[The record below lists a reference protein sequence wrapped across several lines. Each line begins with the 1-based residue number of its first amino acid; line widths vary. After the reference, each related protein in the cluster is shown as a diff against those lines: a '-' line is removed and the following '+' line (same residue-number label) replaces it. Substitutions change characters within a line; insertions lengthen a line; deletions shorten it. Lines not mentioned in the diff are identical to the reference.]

1 MKLFHNAK
9 SSASG
14 LALVALVSVSSG
26 FLEATPAFAKEP
38 AKAQPA
44 ILTASAI
51 AVADKYSA
59 DAAEQIFKEGGNA
72 VDAAVAIAFTL
83 AVTYP
88 EAGNIGGGGFMTLYV
103 DGKPYFLDY
112 RERAPLAATK
122 DMYLDK
128 DGNVV
133 KGMSLVGYRAVG
145 VPGTVA
151 GLWEGQKRLGEIKWK
166 QVLAPASHYATDG
179 FEVSEQW

>member
-1 MKLFHNAK
+1 MKLFNNVK
-9 SSASG
+9 SSATG
-14 LALVALVSVSSG
+14 FALVALVSVSSC
-26 FLEATPAFAKEP
+26 FLKSTPAFAKAP

-44 ILTASAI
+44 VLTASAI

-103 DGKPYFLDY
+103 NGKPYFIDY
-112 RERAPLAATK
+112 RERAPLAAPRNT
-122 DMYLDK
+122 YLADHL
-128 DGNVV
+128 N
-133 KGMSLVGYRAVG
+133 L
-145 VPGTVA
+145 
-151 GLWEGQKRLGEIKWK
+151 IKAK
-166 QVLAPASHYATDG
+166 PPSDSYAP
-179 FEVSEQW
+179 

>member
-9 SSASG
+9 PSVSG

-26 FLEATPAFAKEP
+26 FLEATPAFAKAP

-103 DGKPYFLDY
+103 DHRPYFLDF
-112 RERAPLAATK
+112 RETAPRAARA
-122 DMYLDK
+122 DMYLGAG
-128 DGNVV
+128 GN
-133 KGMSLVGYRAVG
+133 L
-145 VPGTVA
+145 
-151 GLWEGQKRLGEIKWK
+151 
-166 QVLAPASHYATDG
+166 
-179 FEVSEQW
+179 